1 MSLFAYIDKQGRSSK
16 NANHLTEA
24 DKDKYTF
31 YCPNEKC
38 RVRMSLSIY
47 HNATNRFRAIINN
60 ELHVDKCW
68 TNSKMSNTL
77 IYPPKNCDLDDII
90 DILSTTVSKE
100 EIINKSK
107 ISETK
112 SKDDEDV

>member
-38 RVRMSLSIY
+38 RIRMSLSIY
-47 HNATNRFRAIINN
+47 QNANNRFSASFKN
-60 ELHVDKCW
+60 ESFFDNCWVDY
-68 TNSKMSNTL
+68 NMANIL
-77 IYPPKNCDLDDII
+77 IYPPKNFELDDII
-90 DILSTTVSKE
+90 NNLTTTVSKE
-100 EIINKSK
+100 ENINKSK
-107 ISETK
+107 I
-112 SKDDEDV
+112 